1 VKVENDSEGVMQDTH
16 WASGLYGYF
25 PSYALGNIY
34 SGQIA
39 AAITKSLPDWQK
51 QLALGN
57 LEPVNNWLKTN
68 IHSMGDL
75 YDPEELIKH
84 ATGTTLDSK
93 PYLEYLTKKYSGL
106 YGF

>member
-1 VKVENDSEGVMQDTH
+1 MQDTH

-39 AAITKSLPDWQK
+39 TTLTKEAPAWRNE
-51 QLALGN
+51 LGEGK
-57 LEPVNNWLKTN
+57 LVLVNDWLKRN
-68 IHSMGDL
+68 IHCRGDL
-75 YDPEELIKH
+75 YDPEELIKL
-84 ATGTTLDSK
+84 ATGKSLDSA
-93 PYLEYLTKKYSGL
+93 PFLEYLKEKYSRL